1 MRVPVST
8 IFWFA
13 RGVSGWNRTF
23 LGVVDFAANSLSKK
37 IKLVNGF
44 LEVYSAYTKTSKKTV
59 SKNSS
64 TSLRGY
70 QWIYMYFV
78 SIS

>member
-59 SKNSS
+59 SKNSKCK
-64 TSLRGY
+64 
-70 QWIYMYFV
+70 
-78 SIS
+78 SINQCYSK